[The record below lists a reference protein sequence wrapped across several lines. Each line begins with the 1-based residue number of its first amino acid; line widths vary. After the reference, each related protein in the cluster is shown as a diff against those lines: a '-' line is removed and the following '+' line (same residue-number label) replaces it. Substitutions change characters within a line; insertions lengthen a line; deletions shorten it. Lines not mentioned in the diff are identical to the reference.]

1 MAGSCLM
8 RFRLCMI
15 IMCTDKLMKNVC
27 GMAIRGIIILL
38 MHFWTKRYLSSF
50 VWQLSAVFSHHR
62 PDITVLVDWLLT
74 FTHQLWWPQDYTI
87 IGNAELKAAFLFVFV
102 LLLSAVSHPPE
113 FKLFWCFSIGGFY
126 CAWHIHFVHVI
137 VTCFQGQCQKEKVY
151 FPFVCRLIEHS
162 LLIDGIFLG
171 HFLFAPFSNTMYL
184 ADENQLLCN
193 GYWTKIPDWL
203 QCRIWC
209 KWALAECCTLVSVKM
224 GNTWTGRQ

>member
-8 RFRLCMI
+8 RFRHCMI
-15 IMCTDKLMKNVC
+15 IMCTDKLMQNVC

-50 VWQLSAVFSHHR
+50 VWQLSAVFSHHC

-102 LLLSAVSHPPE
+102 LLLSTVSHPPE

-151 FPFVCRLIEHS
+151 FSICMQVNWAFASHWRHFSRS
-162 LLIDGIFLG
+162 LPICTFLQYHVLG
-171 HFLFAPFSNTMYL
+171 WWESTIM
-184 ADENQLLCN
+184 
-193 GYWTKIPDWL
+193 
-203 QCRIWC
+203 
-209 KWALAECCTLVSVKM
+209 
-224 GNTWTGRQ
+224 